1 MLERRTTSFLSCTGA
16 CFGCGPP
23 CWMISR
29 ATSRAARLARCDVT
43 GLLLFTS
50 RPRGASARGGA
61 LLCCGVGVPLC
72 VTQGGTPTGRFLQL
86 CVWGWTCRCS
96 AVGAECSVAG
106 LGIPCHLSSHC
117 SDHNPC
123 SYMIGTS
130 DSYAS
135 LWTHSGNNDIW
146 ERSSPSGSLAKDL
159 LVSI

>member
-1 MLERRTTSFLSCTGA
+1 MSNSAPALSLLPRDRRSA
-16 CFGCGPP
+16 AA
-23 CWMISR
+23 SR

-50 RPRGASARGGA
+50 RPGGASARGGA

-135 LWTHSGNNDIW
+135 LWTHSGNIH
-146 ERSSPSGSLAKDL
+146 ECTESGSLCVSPC
-159 LVSI
+159 VSIQLSC